1 MRFLSVIILV
11 ILVVLLVPGC
21 GSDNDPVAPDTQ
33 NVNEYLAALP
43 TWAEYSP
50 LLQSSDEAN
59 DYPIGEIHWDG
70 DQIYVCKKTPCSIT
84 ETPDAIAT
92 FDPSTEILWLG
103 SLIQGRTYL
112 GGLAAMEELPIRQRA
127 PLTIALQLINEDVH
141 RTIEDPTMAT
151 VNQAIGELVTSAED
165 SGYEPSSTMSF
176 NKHECYSLEQGML
189 KMGMSASYMGV
200 SVSSQLEMS
209 QTFEETSVV
218 AYFRQRMFT
227 VSLVLPQTPSE
238 FFSEDFTVADMK
250 AQENLGR
257 IGPDNLPTFVSS
269 ITYGR
274 ILVMT
279 MTSTYSETEMKAA
292 LQASYDGIVDVNASI
307 STEQREV
314 LENSTINIVAVGGE
328 ASGVLDLI
336 RTGTLGDYFLNDVSL
351 TSAVPISYSIRNLA
365 DNSLALVSETTDYD
379 IIECSTDAVAY
390 YDDYDLWHNAVL
402 QLRNYR
408 EELQDVGP
416 AEITDCDEHEVT
428 PNNNQNIGYTLTF
441 PGTGTGLSL
450 DFTFNSPNGP
460 ITYNDDEFPSVYYPC
475 LSIGDVD
482 NYGEN
487 DDFEITVTRV
497 DPGQTLLAI
506 GIWVGHSERESGEYL
521 RIYGESDLLLQEFT
535 ASYLPD
541 GDAFMGVV
549 SAVPLTR
556 IYYNEKAGEDDILV
570 WDFFFGLSSD

>member
-1 MRFLSVIILV
+1 MRFARVITLAF
-11 ILVVLLVPGC
+11 LTALLVPGC
-21 GSDNDPVAPDTQ
+21 GSDDDPLAPDTQ
-33 NVNEYLAALP
+33 NVSEYLAALP
-43 TWAEYSP
+43 TWEEFSP
-50 LLQSSDEAN
+50 LLQSNDEAN

-70 DQIYVCKKTPCSIT
+70 DQIYVCRKTPCSIT
-84 ETPDAIAT
+84 ETPEAIAT

-112 GGLAAMEELPIRQRA
+112 GGIADMEELPIRQRA
-127 PLTIALQLINEDVH
+127 PLTIALQLINDDVH

-176 NKHECYSLEQGML
+176 NKHECYSLKQGML

-200 SVSSQLEMS
+200 SVSAKLELS
-209 QTFEETSVV
+209 QTFEQTSVV

-250 AQENLGR
+250 AQESLGR

-292 LQASYDGIVDVNASI
+292 LQASYDGIVDINASI

-336 RTGTLGDYFLNDVSL
+336 RTGTLGNYFLNEVSL
-351 TSAVPISYSIRNLA
+351 TSAVPISYTIRNLA

-379 IIECSTDAVAY
+379 ILKCSTDAVVY
-390 YDDYDLWHNAVL
+390 YNDYDLWHNAVL

-408 EELQDVGP
+408 EDLQGVGP
-416 AEITDCDEHEVT
+416 AEITDCDEHGVT
-428 PNNNQNIGYTLTF
+428 PDNNANMGYTLTF
-441 PGTGTGLSL
+441 PGTSTGLSL

-460 ITYNDDEFPSVYYPC
+460 ITYNDNEFPSAYYPC
-475 LSIGDVD
+475 LSPGDAD
-482 NYGEN
+482 NYGE
-487 DDFEITVTRV
+487 DDDIEITVTRV
-497 DPGQTLLAI
+497 DPGYNLLAM
-506 GIWVGHSERESGEYL
+506 GIWVGHSDRENGETL
-521 RIYGESDLLLQEFT
+521 RIYGESNIFLQEFT
-535 ASYLPD
+535 SGILPL
-541 GDAFMGVV
+541 GDQFMGVV

-556 IYYNEKAGEDDILV
+556 IYYNEKAGGDDIVV
-570 WDFFFGLSSD
+570 WDFYFGLSAD